1 MLLIIDPI
9 PRLSWIVVDTKRSFI
24 LLFFWDLLVT
34 FFYYL
39 LPFHAPELPLTIF
52 GSILALF
59 LGFRANSAY
68 QRWWE
73 GRILWGQMVNCARNL
88 IRLSCS
94 VIPSEPGAELTQRI
108 ARLVIAYVNLVRCQL
123 RRIPPDSDI
132 ATQLGD
138 ALNAAVGACT
148 NGANRVLL
156 EISRTINQALQQ
168 GLIDTIQQCQLESIV
183 CAMTSTQGGME
194 RIKSTPLPNQY
205 RFYPKVFTRLCCILL
220 PIGLVES
227 LGMATPIGSTLAGFM
242 FLIALRIGDDL
253 TDPFA
258 NTIHDLPLNSL
269 CRTIEIDLCQ
279 AVGFDPPPAATPVDH
294 VLW

>member
-1 MLLIIDPI
+1 MIVDSV
-9 PRLSWIVVDTKRSFI
+9 PRLAWVLADTKRSFI
-24 LLFFWDLLVT
+24 LLFVWDLIIT

-73 GRILWGQMVNCARNL
+73 GRTLWGQMVNCSRSL
-88 IRLSCS
+88 VRLSCNTLPDNS
-94 VIPSEPGAELTQRI
+94 AAALKQRI
-108 ARLVIAYVNLVRCQL
+108 AQLAIAYVNLLRCQL
-123 RRIPPDSDI
+123 RRIPQEDTI
-132 ATQLGD
+132 ASQLGPELSQIVKTY
-138 ALNAAVGACT
+138 A
-148 NGANRVLL
+148 NGANRVLF
-156 EISRTINQALQQ
+156 EISRLIDEAVQQ
-168 GLIDTIQQCQLESIV
+168 GWIDTIQQSQLEGIIT
-183 CAMTSTQGGME
+183 AMTNSQGGME

-242 FLIALRIGDDL
+242 FLIALQIGDDL

-258 NTIHDLPLNSL
+258 NSIHDLPLNAL
-269 CRTIEIDLCQ
+269 CRTIEIDICQ
-279 AVGFDPPPAATPVDH
+279 TVGFDSPPPLLPNNR